1 MRALTQHAMQREHDD
16 DFASSVIDGLSKIRK
31 SLPCR
36 FFYDAQGSQLFEEI
50 TALPEYYPTRSEV
63 EILEAY
69 APDMVRE
76 SSNVSVLVEFGSGS
90 CRKTE
95 LLLERLPQLSAYL
108 PIDVSHSA
116 LEEAKH
122 RLEQRFPRLQVRPLI
137 GDFTQGVVLPA
148 SFSNDAK
155 LGFFPGS
162 TIGNFTPTEAVRLL
176 RLMRRSLA
184 PGGSLVIGVDLKK
197 EVRQLLS
204 AYNDSRGLTAAFNLN
219 LLKRINR
226 DLHGTFDLGHF
237 RHEAIYNSLEGRIEM
252 HLVSEKAQIVSVDD
266 ELFHFGAGETIHTE
280 NSYKYSIDQFHHLAR
295 MAGWSPERVWK
306 DANAY
311 FSVHELI
318 PAGSSNDAS

>member
-1 MRALTQHAMQREHDD
+1 MRALTQHATQREDDD

-50 TALPEYYPTRSEV
+50 TALPEYYPTRSEIA
-63 EILEAY
+63 ILEAY
-69 APDMVRE
+69 ATEMVRE

-95 LLLERLPQLSAYL
+95 LLLERLPRLSAYV
-108 PIDVSHSA
+108 PIDVSRSA
-116 LEEAKH
+116 LEEAKQ
-122 RLEQRFPRLQVRPLI
+122 RLEQRFPRLLVRPLV
-137 GDFTQGVVLPA
+137 GDFTQGVVLPPN
-148 SFSNDAK
+148 FSSGAK

-184 PGGSLVIGVDLKK
+184 PGGSLIIGVDLKK
-197 EVRQLLS
+197 DVRQLLS
-204 AYNDSRGLTAAFNLN
+204 AYNDSRGLTGAFNLN
-219 LLKRINR
+219 LLKRING
-226 DLHGTFDLGHF
+226 DLHGTFDLGQF
-237 RHEAIYNSLEGRIEM
+237 RHEAIYNSIEGRIEM
-252 HLVSEKAQIVSVDD
+252 HLVSEKEQIVSVED
-266 ELFHFGAGETIHTE
+266 ELFQFRAGESIHTE

-295 MAGWSPERVWK
+295 TAGWSPARVWK
-306 DANAY
+306 DANGY

-318 PAGSSNDAS
+318 PAT